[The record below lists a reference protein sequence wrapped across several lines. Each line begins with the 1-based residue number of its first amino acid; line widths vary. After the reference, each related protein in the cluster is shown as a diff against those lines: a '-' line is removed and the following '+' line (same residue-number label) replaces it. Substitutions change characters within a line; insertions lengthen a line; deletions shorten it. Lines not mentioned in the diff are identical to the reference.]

1 MTRRRLGVCALVGG
15 LALGCWQMVSAQ
27 TTPPAQT
34 PAGGVRPGRPPTA
47 DLKVTPLTPQM
58 EQLLKTWEVHSARI
72 RTLSGKHDRTEY
84 NHVFQVEKRSEG
96 QFFFQAPDKGRIDM
110 RGAKIR
116 PGDKSTKKGKDGE
129 EYRLQPGHEE
139 RWICTGSE
147 VLQINEQAREFEV
160 IPLPPEYRGANIIR
174 SPLPFLFGLKAEDAK
189 RRFDFKLL
197 AEKPE
202 YFVLEVIPRTNQDAF
217 QKAYVQLDKQRFIPT
232 AVILFDAS
240 GGLETKYV
248 FKDININDSGFS
260 GWLRSTFGG
269 DPFHPNLEGYR
280 RVQPPA
286 VEPVSQSGTPPGRNT
301 VQPAIGQKTAPSA
314 NGLPRG
320 LSNPTAPRTSGR

>member
-1 MTRRRLGVCALVGG
+1 MTRRQLGVCVLAGG
-15 LALGCWQMVSAQ
+15 LALGMWREASAQ
-27 TTPPAQT
+27 QPPGSAKLQRPPA
-34 PAGGVRPGRPPTA
+34 A
-47 DLKVTPLTPQM
+47 DLKIAPLSPQM
-58 EQLLKTWEVHSARI
+58 EQLLKTWELHSARI
-72 RTLSGKHDRTEY
+72 RTLSGKHDRTEF

-96 QFFFQAPDKGRIDM
+96 QFFYQAPDKGRIDM
-110 RGAKIR
+110 KGAKIR
-116 PGDKSTKKGKDGE
+116 PGEKSTKKGKDGE
-129 EYRLQPGHEE
+129 EYRLQAGHEE
-139 RWICTGSE
+139 RWICTGNE

-197 AEKPE
+197 AEKPD
-202 YFVLEVIPRTNQDAF
+202 YYVLEVVPRTNQDAF

-232 AVILFDAS
+232 AVILYDTS

-269 DPFHPNLEGYR
+269 DPFQPNLQGYR

-286 VEPVSQSGTPPGRNT
+286 VEPAANSAAPGARAPVQSAVQKSTVPSATPPN
-301 VQPAIGQKTAPSA
+301 
-314 NGLPRG
+314 RG
-320 LSNPTAPRTSGR
+320 LSSPAPARSSSR